1 MTHDALTPDVH
12 HDPDARRLHTR
23 VEGHEAELR
32 YSLCDGRMVID
43 HTGVPDAI
51 GGRGIAGI
59 LVKAAL
65 DLARE
70 VAREGAGSEKIGTT
84 GKGIGP
90 TYEDKIA
97 RRALRVQDLKH
108 PERFAA
114 KLRALLDLHNH
125 VLTTYLNAAPID
137 FDTVYKQAMAD
148 ADIAPRLR
156 PWQPLLTV
164 RMW

>member
-32 YSLCDGRMVID
+32 YSLRDGRMVID

-65 DLARE
+65 DLAR
-70 VAREGAGSEKIGTT
+70 ARGW
-84 GKGIGP
+84 
-90 TYEDKIA
+90 
-97 RRALRVQDLKH
+97 RVVPACSYSAAYVQRH
-108 PERFAA
+108 PEYA
-114 KLRALLDLHNH
+114 
-125 VLTTYLNAAPID
+125 YLIEG
-137 FDTVYKQAMAD
+137 
-148 ADIAPRLR
+148 
-156 PWQPLLTV
+156 
-164 RMW
+164 

>member
-32 YSLCDGRMVID
+32 YSLRGGRMVID

-65 DLARE
+65 DLAR
-70 VAREGAGSEKIGTT
+70 ARGW
-84 GKGIGP
+84 
-90 TYEDKIA
+90 
-97 RRALRVQDLKH
+97 RVVPACSYSAAYVQRH
-108 PERFAA
+108 PEYA
-114 KLRALLDLHNH
+114 DL
-125 VLTTYLNAAPID
+125 
-137 FDTVYKQAMAD
+137 
-148 ADIAPRLR
+148 IAG
-156 PWQPLLTV
+156 
-164 RMW
+164 

>member
-32 YSLCDGRMVID
+32 YSLRDGRMVID

-65 DLARE
+65 DLAR
-70 VAREGAGSEKIGTT
+70 ARGWRVVPACSYSAAYVQRHSEYADLIEG
-84 GKGIGP
+84 
-90 TYEDKIA
+90 
-97 RRALRVQDLKH
+97 
-108 PERFAA
+108 
-114 KLRALLDLHNH
+114 
-125 VLTTYLNAAPID
+125 
-137 FDTVYKQAMAD
+137 
-148 ADIAPRLR
+148 
-156 PWQPLLTV
+156 
-164 RMW
+164 